1 MTPPSPRALA
11 WGWRLLR
18 ASIHPWIRH
27 ATLAFILL
35 LTLVGVPLV
44 MSTLQ
49 TPTPPGAEGIRQV
62 LAITL
67 ALFLPLAA
75 LCWLPEVI
83 GHTLL
88 RRHPAWR
95 ACTTPDEQERA
106 ARLRALLGEAHAVAC
121 ATAYAMME
129 AYPDV
134 APEGQAARA
143 SYRLREAT
151 FQTPRMRQRY
161 WRFFSPT
168 HHRMLQRALF
178 VALARQHGVP
188 AALTLCAQPFYLH
201 SPRAPSAHLRLQSQ
215 AWLRAAQA

>member
-1 MTPPSPRALA
+1 MTRPSPRALA
-11 WGWRLLR
+11 CGWRLLR

-27 ATLAFILL
+27 ATLAFFLL

-75 LCWLPEVI
+75 LCWLPDVI

-95 ACTTPDEQERA
+95 ACTTPDEQERGD
-106 ARLRALLGEAHAVAC
+106 RLRALLGEAHAVVC
-121 ATAYAMME
+121 TLAYTLME
-129 AYPDV
+129 TYPDV

-143 SYRLREAT
+143 SYRLRDAT
-151 FQTPRMRQRY
+151 FQTSRMRARY
-161 WRFFSPT
+161 WRLFSPA
-168 HHRMLQRALF
+168 HHTTLQRALF
-178 VALARQHGVP
+178 LALAHQHGVL
-188 AALTLCAQPFYLH
+188 AAITLCAQPFSLD
-201 SPRAPSAHLRLQSQ
+201 SQRAPSAHKRLQSHTWTRTTS
-215 AWLRAAQA
+215 A